1 MTPGFAC
8 MNVLT
13 VQQASQGL
21 ALYVE
26 ESVKDA
32 KQKGVV
38 IGYDA
43 RYHSKEFAEI
53 TAKVFASRGFKVYL
67 YSTIVPTPYVP
78 FGIVTLKAACGVM
91 VTASHNP
98 KDDNGYKVYWESG
111 TLIVSPVDTNV
122 TKKIN
127 ENLKPWDVSKAD
139 MSLVTDPLQKVND
152 EYMRISADRLC
163 FHREENARS
172 KVKVM
177 YTAMHG
183 VGKRYVL
190 EEISKFGLPAPRLV
204 ARQVE
209 PDPAFPTAAFPNPEE
224 HSALNCAKED
234 ATKEGCDII
243 LATDPDADRLAVAE
257 RRPDGSWFVLH
268 GNDIGILLAD
278 WYWACYRKAHPDVK
292 PEDCCMLTTTVSSGM
307 LGALCKSEGI
317 YYEETLTGFKWLG
330 SIGYNLIHEKGK
342 TFLFAYEEAIGYLL
356 SDMSLDKDGVRAA
369 AVMYELATHLYAN
382 GETLWS
388 KREEIFKRIGYF
400 TTNNRYFFCYDP
412 AVMGKVFAEMRHEGK
427 YTDAIGGYKVARV
440 RDLTLGYDSATPD
453 HVPVLPV
460 SKSTQMITYF
470 FENGCIATL
479 RGSGTEP
486 KLKYYIE
493 HKGKYDDKAKVDREL
508 DEIVN
513 AIIKECLQP
522 EKFGLVP
529 PKD

>member
-21 ALYVE
+21 CLCVE
-26 ESVKDA
+26 ESVADA
-32 KQKGVV
+32 KNKGVV

-53 TAKVFASRGFKVYL
+53 AAKVFASKGFKVYL
-67 YSTIVPTPYVP
+67 YSDIVPTPYVP
-78 FGIVTLKAACGVM
+78 FGVVTLKAACGVM

-127 ENLKPWDVSKAD
+127 ENLKPWDLSSVD
-139 MSLVTDPLQKVND
+139 MSLISDPLAKINA
-152 EYMRISADRLC
+152 EYMKISSERLC
-163 FHREENARS
+163 FHKDTNPKS
-172 KVKVM
+172 TVKVM

-183 VGKRYVL
+183 VGTRYVL
-190 EEISKFGLPAPRLV
+190 EEIERFGLPAPKLV
-204 ARQVE
+204 ARQVQ

-224 HSALNCAKED
+224 HGALTCAKED
-234 ATKEGCDII
+234 AEKEGCDII

-257 RRPDGSWFVLH
+257 RKKDGSWFVLH
-268 GNDIGILLAD
+268 GNDIGILLAEY
-278 WYWACYRKAHPDVK
+278 YWSCYRAAHPDVK
-292 PEDCCMLTTTVSSGM
+292 PEDCCMLTTTVSSAM
-307 LGALCKSEGI
+307 LGALCKAEGI

-330 SIGYNLIHEKGK
+330 SIGYNLIHEKNK
-342 TFLFAYEEAIGYLL
+342 NFLFAYEEAIGYLI
-356 SDMSLDKDGVRAA
+356 SDMSMDKDGVRTA
-369 AVMYELATHLYAN
+369 AVMYELATQLYAK

-388 KREEIFKRIGYF
+388 KREEIFKKIGYY

-412 AVMGKVFAEMRHEGK
+412 NIQKPIFDEMRHEGK
-427 YTDAIGGYKVARV
+427 YVESIGGFKLARV
-440 RDLTLGYDSATPD
+440 RDLTVGYDSATPD
-453 HVPVLPV
+453 HVPTLPV

-493 HKGKYDDKAKVDREL
+493 HHGKYEDKEKVNAEL
-508 DEIVN
+508 DAIVK

-529 PKD
+529 PSD